1 VRLSSP
7 LIWALGAVLALA
19 PVVSVAQFRP
29 PPLSEAQRLSAS
41 GDGPR
46 LEGSRLLG
54 SGDKKGA
61 QVQFKKAYDY
71 YAQALKV
78 DPQLLVAAEGLGVV
92 GNALGQYEAVITHLR
107 PLTSVH
113 PDSVDLAFNL
123 GVAYFKSRRYEDAV
137 PYLEKVRVAN
147 DRAHLVAHYYLG
159 QYHLA
164 VGRGDQAEVALRS
177 YLALRPESVAGNDH
191 DIYALQGRSYLLQ
204 RRPAEARSAFQRAQ
218 QGAGETAALR
228 VGLAEVLELEGKRK
242 AAITELQQISA
253 KFPQHADAR
262 ERLARLLLADQR
274 APEAEQVAQ
283 QLLKLQDGA
292 PAHLL
297 LADVYLAQKRFP
309 QAEQSA
315 RKALAATPD
324 FLTAQVRLG
333 SALQGQGRH
342 DEAVK
347 VLEQAVGASGGSSYE
362 ALAAL
367 GSANRRAG
375 RFQKAL
381 EVHQK
386 ALALAPN
393 YPPSHLLL
401 GADYF
406 VAGDWDKAVHHYET
420 VLRLVPGDKGAT
432 HWLAL
437 AFARRGEA
445 RAAEP
450 GRLEEAT
457 RDLRRA
463 FDLESSGALARSL
476 GAALLDLGRHEEAM
490 GALLIG
496 SSRPDAN
503 WKNQQLLAYAQLAV
517 GKPAAALQTFQTAAG
532 AAPDEDTRAELQA
545 AAGLALAAQGDL
557 DAAVTRLST
566 GRGVKAVAALAADNL
581 PVVLYR
587 RALVR
592 LSRGEVSSAR
602 EDMAEAEKLGG
613 QHPDRVALAA
623 FTRALAE
630 VEEGK
635 DREAAGRLK
644 SARLDR
650 VDWLAS
656 GTAGVLT
663 AYLHYRADRLPQVKK
678 AATAAIRGGGASG
691 RFASRLVRAV
701 TRREAQLFYAKG
713 DQRRAEAAFQ
723 AALKAEPGSAAL
735 AVNLATARYAKKG
748 GKGVQEAVGVWTQ
761 HADKVPEATL
771 NLGIHALEKEG
782 KVGRAVEYFDR
793 YAKRGA
799 GRSSLAREWAERLRQ
814 LHGGPVVAD
823 EGGAQ

>member
-1 VRLSSP
+1 MASP
-7 LIWALGAVLALA
+7 LVWALGAGLALA
-19 PVVSVAQFRP
+19 PVVAVAQFRP

-54 SGDKKGA
+54 RGDKQGA
-61 QVQFKKAYDY
+61 QAQFKKAYDY

-92 GNALGQYEAVITHLR
+92 GNALGLHDQVIARLG
-107 PLTSVH
+107 PLTATH

-123 GVAYFKSRRYEDAV
+123 GVAYYKSRRYEDAV
-137 PYLEKVRVAN
+137 PHLEKARVAN

-164 VGRGDQAEVALRS
+164 VGRGDQAEVALGS
-177 YLALRPESVAGNDH
+177 YLALRPDSVAGSDG
-191 DIYALQGRSYLLQ
+191 DIYALLGRAHLLQ
-204 RRPAEARSAFQRAQ
+204 RRPAEARAAFQRAQ
-218 QGAGETAALR
+218 QGAGETPALR
-228 VGLAEVLELEGKRK
+228 VGLAEVLVLEGKRK
-242 AAITELQQISA
+242 EAIAELKQVSQ
-253 KFPQHADAR
+253 KFPQHADAQ
-262 ERLARLLLADQR
+262 ERLSRLLLEDQR
-274 APEAEQVAQ
+274 APEAEQVAL
-283 QLLKLQDGA
+283 QLVKLQDGA
-292 PAHLL
+292 QAQLL

-315 RKALAATPD
+315 RKALAADPR

-333 SALQGQGRH
+333 TALQGQGRH

-347 VLEQAVGASGGSSYE
+347 VLEKAVGDSGGSSYE

-386 ALALAPN
+386 ALAMAPN

-406 VAGDWDKAVHHYET
+406 VAGDWDKAIRHYET
-420 VLRLVPGDKGAT
+420 VLRLVPGDKRAT

-450 GRLEEAT
+450 GRLEEAS

-463 FDLESSGALARSL
+463 FDLESSGAQSRTL
-476 GAALLDLGRHEEAM
+476 GAALLDLGQHEEAL
-490 GALLIG
+490 GALLMG

-503 WKNQQLLAYAQLAV
+503 WRNQQLLGYAQLAV
-517 GKPAAALQTFQTAAG
+517 RKPADALKAFQAAEA
-532 AAPDEDTRAELQA
+532 AAPDEDTRAELKA
-545 AAGLALAAQGDL
+545 AVGLALAAQGDL
-557 DAAVTRLST
+557 DAAVDRLSS

-581 PVVLYR
+581 PVLLYR

-592 LSRGEVSSAR
+592 LSRGDAGSAR
-602 EDMAEAEKLGG
+602 EDLAEADKLGG
-613 QHPDRVALAA
+613 EHPDRRALAVFA
-623 FTRALAE
+623 RALAE

-635 DREAAGRLK
+635 DREAAGRLR

-650 VDWLAS
+650 VDWLQPGAS
-656 GTAGVLT
+656 GVLT
-663 AYLHYRADRLPQVKK
+663 AYLHYRADRLPQGKR
-678 AATAAIRGGGASG
+678 AASSAISGGGPAG

-701 TRREAQLFYAKG
+701 GRREAQLAYAKG
-713 DQRRAEAAFQ
+713 DQRRAEAAFR
-723 AALKAEPGSAAL
+723 AALQAEPSSAAL
-735 AVNLATARYAKKG
+735 AVNLASARYGMRG
-748 GKGVQEAVGVWTQ
+748 GKGVKEAVGVWTQ
-761 HADKVPEATL
+761 HADNVPEALL
-771 NLGIHALEKEG
+771 NLGIHALEKER
-782 KVGRAVEYFDR
+782 KVTQAVEYFDR
-793 YAKRGA
+793 YAKKAA
-799 GRSSLAREWAERLRQ
+799 GRSTLAREWAQRLRQ
-814 LHGGPVVAD
+814 LYGEPVVAA
-823 EGGAQ
+823 EGGAL